1 MWSPSGAEVAAYLM
15 RLERCDGKVESMIL
29 LIFLISWT
37 LFFFFW
43 CCAGQ
48 MRFQANRASLQPVR
62 RIKAPLWM
70 DVLLSLWTFL
80 ACTFSFLKSD
90 QVIILWGTV
99 FSYVFFCTWVFV
111 LCTWLYIGMCMYSF
125 WKNISG
131 IFPVFSTWILDM
143 PQLMGGKTLW
153 EFKLFPDP
161 YGHVVTTHLHISAYN
176 SHNHLIPMHL
186 HWVQV

>member
-1 MWSPSGAEVAAYLM
+1 MWLPSGAEVAAYLM

-70 DVLLSLWTFL
+70 DVLLSLRTFL
-80 ACTFSFLKSD
+80 ACTFSFLKS
-90 QVIILWGTV
+90 QVMVLWGTV
-99 FSYVFFCTWVFV
+99 FSCFLLHVRIRLMHV
-111 LCTWLYIGMCMYSF
+111 YIGMCMHSF

-131 IFPVFSTWILDM
+131 IFPVFSPWILDV
-143 PQLMGGKTLW
+143 PQLMGSKTLW

-161 YGHVVTTHLHISAYN
+161 YGHVVTTHLHNIISAYN